1 MPINTNRS
9 RSNLK
14 ERIRTNWNDF
24 VYAFKD
30 LKTNKVKTAFAI
42 GGIVLSIFVMQIV
55 GVLTDSLSYSYLD
68 ASATQS
74 GAADFWITRNIQ
86 ANPTA
91 NAYMNQ
97 TQIQAVLNG
106 ISDIESIFP
115 RLVLF
120 PVADVQNPQQGDP
133 LNRTITFYGMNVSGE
148 DTGGLGRFKYADNNS
163 FFVRDI
169 PNGKCII
176 STYIRDTLHVTVGD
190 NVTLHFA
197 TFPVQNLTVMAVVD
211 PQEKFTSVEIDTVV
225 TNLHWVQTTYALNGE
240 VNYFLAL
247 VKNWQL
253 VYDTRNIDGTITRMR
268 QIGEEIQTA
277 LNDFSVANQGNPYD
291 YTVQMLKLQ
300 QLESSNTLN
309 ISMSVAFV
317 FISVISGLIAAILI
331 NSILSTAVED
341 RIREF
346 GIFRVVGSRRSF
358 SFKLVIYQGLF
369 LAIIGSAIGIIAGTW
384 CAQFVLPIFYNT
396 FHLWDNPITLVVQP
410 TTILTTFSVGVGITL
425 VVTALPAYK
434 AATTKI
440 VQAINPYRHQETGWT
455 VKKEGRISWPLI
467 SAGSAA
473 VAAGSL
479 VFYLIPQLVLTG
491 DITVIL
497 VAFIGVQ
504 IAFLLGLTLVSLGL
518 IPLLERLILQVF
530 RIFNKKTTPIV
541 RTSLYRYRRR
551 NTSTVLM
558 FSMTFAFV
566 LFIGT
571 TLQLMKVSQSYLITV
586 GYGTPVVC
594 YSTDSSNQVDEH
606 LMNEISHM
614 SNVKMVSGAYTDAV
628 DISEIQL
635 QLSSSGAGG
644 LTSGISFGGGGLASL
659 FNNSTRFNVEVG
671 DLLDYNSYTAALI
684 GVDENYS
691 KIMPTDVMEVNGGVS
706 TVNALFDSGKNNV
719 IIAKDVATS
728 AQLNVGDNIRLTFTD
743 PKTKDLV
750 KLINATIVG
759 ISNGMPGFWEFRQA
773 VVASFY
779 AGVMCSKENYISW
792 MNMSKYSGN
801 QPLGK
806 IFIDTYNT
814 SSGAGVAL
822 SNEITRT
829 YKNMPEENGKLY
841 AFVTQAAQTQVDQT
855 LSRLS
860 TVQLL
865 FQTILVFAII
875 IALFGLMSSVYSTV
889 LERKR
894 EIGVL
899 KALGL
904 QNKSTRNLF
913 LMESVIILLSS
924 SIGGAL
930 IGILS
935 SYINQYENATLTEV
949 PMAAITNISNL
960 PWETMLGSFA
970 FALVICIVG
979 MFVLLRKIEKMEIME
994 IFRSTM

>member
-1 MPINTNRS
+1 MPIYTNRS
-9 RSNLK
+9 RGNIK

-30 LKTNKVKTAFAI
+30 LKTNKTKTFFAI
-42 GGIVLSIFVMQIV
+42 GGICLSIFVMQVV

-68 ASATQS
+68 ASATQA

-97 TQIQAVLNG
+97 TQIQAVLDNV
-106 ISDIESIFP
+106 SDIQSVFP
-115 RLVLF
+115 RLALF
-120 PVADVQNPQQGDP
+120 PIANVLHPQPGDQP
-133 LNRTITFYGMNVSGE
+133 NRTITFYGLDVPGE
-148 DTGGLGRFKYADNNS
+148 DAGGLGRFKYADNDS
-163 FFVRDI
+163 FFTSAI
-169 PNGKCII
+169 PDGKCIV
-176 STYIRDTLHVTVGD
+176 SPYIRDTLHVKVGD

-197 TFPVQNLTVMAVVD
+197 TFPVQNLRVMAVVD
-211 PQEKFTSVEIDTVV
+211 PQEKFTSVEIDTVI
-225 TNLHWVQTTYALNGE
+225 TNLQWVQNTYSLNGQ
-240 VNYFLAL
+240 VNYFLAI

-253 VYDTRNIDGTITRMR
+253 VYDTRNIDGTVARMR
-268 QIGEEIQTA
+268 QIGQEVQTA
-277 LNDFSVANQGNPYD
+277 LNNYAVANQGNPYD

-309 ISMSVAFV
+309 LSMSVAFV

-369 LAIIGSAIGIIAGTW
+369 LAIIGSGIGIVAGTW
-384 CAQFVLPIFYNT
+384 FAQFALPIFYNL
-396 FHLWDNPITLVVQP
+396 FHLWTNPIALVVQP
-410 TTILTTFSVGVGITL
+410 TTILTTFSIGVGITL

-440 VQAINPYRHQETGWT
+440 VQAINPYRHQETGWA
-455 VKKEGRISWPLI
+455 VKREGRISWPLI
-467 SAGSAA
+467 AAGSSA

-497 VAFIGVQ
+497 IAFIGVQ
-504 IAFLLGLTLVSLGL
+504 IAFLLGLTLVSLGF
-518 IPLLERLILQVF
+518 IPGLERLILQLF
-530 RIFNKKTTPIV
+530 RIFNKKTTPLI

-571 TLQLMKVSQSYLITV
+571 TLELMKVSQSYLITV

-594 YSTDSSNQVDEH
+594 YSTDTSNQVDQH
-606 LMNEISHM
+606 LMNVISQIP
-614 SNVKMVSGAYTDAV
+614 NVRMVSGVYSDAIDLNAV
-628 DISEIQL
+628 LL
-635 QLSSSGAGG
+635 QLTSSGAGG
-644 LTSGISFGGGGLASL
+644 LAGGISFGGGGFGSI
-659 FNNSTRFNVEVG
+659 FNSSTRFQVQIG
-671 DLLDYNSYTAALI
+671 DLIDYYSYTAALI
-684 GVDENYS
+684 GIDENYT
-691 KIMPTDVMEVNGGVS
+691 KVMPADLMEGVGVS
-706 TVNALFDSGKNNV
+706 TVNDLFTVPNGV

-728 AQLNVGDNIRLTFTD
+728 AQLNVGDHVRLTFTNH
-743 PKTKDLV
+743 TNYHLV
-750 KLINATIVG
+750 NATVIG

-773 VVASFY
+773 VAASFY
-779 AGVMCSKENYISW
+779 AGVLCSKENYISW
-792 MNMSKYSGN
+792 ENMSRYGSN
-801 QPLGK
+801 QPLSK
-806 IFIDTYNT
+806 IFIDTTNSSAAAT
-814 SSGAGVAL
+814 SQL
-822 SNEITRT
+822 SNDINSV
-829 YKNMPEENGKLY
+829 YKNTPEANGKLY
-841 AFVTQAAQTQVDQT
+841 NFISQDSQSRVDAT
-855 LSRLS
+855 LSTLS

-865 FQTILVFAII
+865 FQTILVFAIM
-875 IALFGLMSSVYSTV
+875 IALFGLLSSVYSTV

-913 LMESVIILLSS
+913 IMESVIILLSS

-949 PMAAITNISNL
+949 PMAAITNITNL
-960 PWETMLGSFA
+960 PWSTMLGSFA
-970 FALVICIVG
+970 FALIVCLGG
-979 MFVLLRKIEKMEIME
+979 MFILLRKIEKMEIMD